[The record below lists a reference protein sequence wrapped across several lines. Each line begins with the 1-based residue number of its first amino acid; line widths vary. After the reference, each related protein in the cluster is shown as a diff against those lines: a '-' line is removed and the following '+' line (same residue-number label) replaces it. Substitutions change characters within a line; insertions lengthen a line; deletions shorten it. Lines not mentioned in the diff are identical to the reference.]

1 VANWGAPPRILFPEV
16 VVESKQQTESSA
28 TQSSATTR
36 HKEGRDVW
44 VLTVYGICGL
54 ALFAVL
60 AYFFSQFVT
69 H

>member
-1 VANWGAPPRILFPEV
+1 M
-16 VVESKQQTESSA
+16 ESKQQTESSA